1 MGWHGRMQEDNSGFS
16 GVQHMAK
23 YKIEVGSFST
33 RFVQRHLMVYA
44 KDEAE
49 ARKKAIDLYLEKEI
63 EAGSVDP
70 GEPRVDEI
78 IRI

>member
-1 MGWHGRMQEDNSGFS
+1 
-16 GVQHMAK
+16 MAK
-23 YKIEVGSFST
+23 YKVEVNSFST
-33 RFVQRHLMVYA
+33 RFIQRHLIVYA
-44 KDEAE
+44 KDEVE
-49 ARKKAIDLYLEKEI
+49 AKEKAVEMYCKKES

>member
-1 MGWHGRMQEDNSGFS
+1 
-16 GVQHMAK
+16 MAK
-23 YKIEVGSFST
+23 YRAEVGAFST
-33 RFVQRHLMVYA
+33 RFIQRHITVYA
-44 KDEAE
+44 KNEAE
-49 ARKKAIDLYLEKEI
+49 ARKKAIDLYWEKEI